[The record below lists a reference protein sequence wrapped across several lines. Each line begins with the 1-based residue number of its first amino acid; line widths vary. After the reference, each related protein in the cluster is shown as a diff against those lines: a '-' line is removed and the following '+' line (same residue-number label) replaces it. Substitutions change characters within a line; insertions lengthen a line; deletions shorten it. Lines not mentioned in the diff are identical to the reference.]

1 MRLND
6 DQVHTIVHAVL
17 SRFGDAARV
26 YLFGS
31 RVDDAARGGDIDLL
45 VELPESDQQMVRHA
59 CQAVADMQ
67 MALGE
72 QKIDLL
78 IKHPNSVDQP
88 IFHEAMERGVLLS

>member
-1 MRLND
+1 MRLSN
-6 DQVHTIVHAVL
+6 DQVKTIVSAVL
-17 SRFGDAARV
+17 ARFGDSARV

-45 VELPESDQQMVRHA
+45 VELPEADQQMVRHA
-59 CQAVADMQ
+59 CQAVADIQ

-78 IKHPNSVDQP
+78 LKHPNSVDQP
-88 IFHEAMERGVLLS
+88 IFHEAIERGVLLT

>member
-6 DQVHTIVHAVL
+6 HQVETIVHAVL
-17 SRFGDAARV
+17 SRFDNNARI

-31 RVDDAARGGDIDLL
+31 RVDDAAKGGDIDLL
-45 VELPESDQQMVRHA
+45 VDLPEPDQQMVRHS
-59 CQAVADMQ
+59 CQAVSDIQ

-78 IKHPNSVDQP
+78 VRHPNSTDQA
-88 IFHEAMERGVLLS
+88 IFHEALEHGVLLT

>member
-6 DQVHTIVHAVL
+6 DQVKVIVHAIL
-17 SRFGDAARV
+17 SRFGDNACI

-31 RVDDAARGGDIDLL
+31 RVNDAARGGDIDLL
-45 VELPESDQQMVRHA
+45 VDLPEPDQQMVQHA

-67 MALGE
+67 MILGE

-78 IKHPNSVDQP
+78 VRHPQSVDQP
-88 IFHEAMERGVLLS
+88 IFHEAVKHGVLLK